1 MSSTWVNLSLT
12 ALLPTCS
19 MRVLSKFKPSP
30 NKPMKTGYASES
42 LLKASCGLAPQ
53 TIFLN
58 PVPESINP
66 CIHPSF
72 WGRRVPGTA
81 SSKAPPNPRLS
92 DQRQLL
98 YERRSPAPERDSEAQ
113 PLPPEK
119 HHADAF
125 AFGGFPIICPK
136 FAQMQRGEFSQYGRA
151 KHANWGNIASFVPAE
166 PYGRWVA
173 GPKTARISASH
184 PLRGSLP
191 HSGTSAIAAR
201 SLASETWHWPVRSE
215 EHTSELQSL

>member
-98 YERRSPAPERDSEAQ
+98 YERRSPAPERGSEAQ

-136 FAQMQRGEFSQYGRA
+136 FAQMQGANFLNMVAPSMRTGETSHHSSRQNRT
-151 KHANWGNIASFVPAE
+151 
-166 PYGRWVA
+166 VA
-173 GPKTARISASH
+173 GLLDRRLLFSPFHKPMQTSCRRRQPRRSHSA
-184 PLRGSLP
+184 
-191 HSGTSAIAAR
+191 
-201 SLASETWHWPVRSE
+201 
-215 EHTSELQSL
+215 